1 MKPIHDYAVD
11 YNKLKTVIR
20 KSLMYGKRNDFN
32 VNFAKLE
39 ENLAEAELALTPVY
53 NVDKSTIIKPINI
66 PEMSAFF
73 QGESILWMTQSK
85 QYVPLLFIK
94 TDAIDETAAL
104 LLEDMKKHLV
114 DDPSI
119 DKVYTMAQ
127 LIGKYP
133 CYTAIVV
140 SYESLDPKSF
150 GKINCEI
157 MCKANTVT
165 INQDKRDYDAAG

>member
-1 MKPIHDYAVD
+1 MRPIKDYPID
-11 YNKLKTVIR
+11 YSKLRNAIR
-20 KSLMYGKRNDFN
+20 KSLMYGRKNDFN
-32 VNFAKLE
+32 VNFPILE
-39 ENLAEAELALTPVY
+39 ETLWDAELGLTPVW
-53 NVDKSTIIKPINI
+53 NVDKSTIVKPINI
-66 PEMSAFF
+66 PELSAFF
-73 QGESILWMTQSK
+73 QGDSIVWMTQSK

-94 TDAIDETAAL
+94 NDAIDERATQL
-104 LLEDMKKHLV
+104 LADMKTHLV

-119 DKVYTMAQ
+119 DKVNTMAE
-127 LIGKYP
+127 LVGKYP

-165 INQDKRDYDAAG
+165 INQDKRDFDAE